1 MENEEKKPPDVPQ
14 KLLNTHIN
22 TLFFNNFSQISER
35 LKNKLKFNIYHS
47 LEKCEELWRR
57 FSTNESLFD
66 LWEFRYQWYL
76 SYQYTPYFITIED
89 NVKPIALFPLWFD
102 YRKKRFEWFGSDWME
117 DNKFLIVDEKLIP
130 HLLKV
135 LPKKTLLNALLK
147 KYEIDNF
154 HFLDD
159 EPKFIL
165 PLEKFKSLDDYLAQ
179 LPKKTRYNLKRDYF
193 SILKLKPKI
202 VFIDNHGKNEINA
215 LKQLSLSI
223 YNGQNKDISDFVE
236 KERVVVFENLATKVS
251 IYKSF
256 FVKIYI
262 QDYLA
267 AIDFLISFN
276 NILYGLKAAYDFQRF
291 PGISSFINL
300 VEIDYAFTQKIKQ
313 IDILQG
319 SYNWKNH
326 YYQALPLYKIVI

>member
-1 MENEEKKPPDVPQ
+1 MENDENEPPATIKKLH
-14 KLLNTHIN
+14 KLINNNPVLLTNFTHSS
-22 TLFFNNFSQISER
+22 NF
-35 LKNKLKFNIYHS
+35 LKLRFNIYHS
-47 LEKCEELWRR
+47 LDKCQELWEK
-57 FSTNESLFD
+57 FSPNTSLFD
-66 LWEFRYQWYL
+66 LWAFRYHWYL
-76 SYQYTPYFITIED
+76 AYQYNLYFITIED
-89 NVKPIALFPLWFD
+89 NKKPLALLPLWYD
-102 YRKKRFEWFGSDWME
+102 EQKMRFEWFGSEWME
-117 DNKFLIVDEKLIP
+117 DNQFLIEDEKLIP
-130 HLLKV
+130 HLLKI
-135 LPKKTLLNALLK
+135 LPKETLLNALLK

-154 HFLDD
+154 HFFDD

-179 LPKKTRYNLKRDYF
+179 LPKKARYNLKRDYF
-193 SILKLKPKI
+193 SILKLKPKVVI
-202 VFIDNHGKNEINA
+202 IDNQSKNEINA
-215 LKQLSLSI
+215 LKQLSLSV
-223 YNGQNKDISDFVE
+223 YNGHNKDISDFVR
-236 KERVVVFENLATKVS
+236 KEREVVYENLATKAC

-262 QDYLA
+262 QNFLA

-300 VEIDYAFTQKIKQ
+300 VEIDYAFKHKIKK
-313 IDILQG
+313 IDVLQG